1 MAMFTLAFIMCIA
14 MAVILAACGTK
25 GETGANGKD
34 GVSIV
39 CVEKTDSEGLT
50 DTYTITYSDGKTTIF
65 TVTNGKNGIDGE
77 NGTDG
82 ETPHIGENGNW
93 FIGDTDTGIQAKGQ
107 DGSDGNNGEDG
118 QDGITPHIGGNGN
131 WFIGDTDTGI
141 QAKGQN
147 GSNGKD
153 GISITDVDI
162 NESGE
167 LIISFSEGSSV
178 NLGKVVGADG
188 IDGQDGI
195 DGIGIESARVGENGD
210 LIFTL
215 SNTTEINV
223 GNVKGENGANGK
235 DGVSI
240 SGVEINQSGE
250 LVISFS
256 DGNKNNLGNILGK
269 DGVGIERIELDEEY
283 NLTIYLTEG
292 EPIKLG
298 CIRGEKGEAGQ
309 DGKSAYELYKEQF
322 GYEGTEQEWLIDLVS
337 GRLSRIEMED
347 IDYIPDLYLTAAVGE
362 DIVLPQTT
370 TVYFAD
376 GTTKQYPVV
385 WESTLNTAYI
395 GIKTLYGKINE
406 LNIDVTC
413 HIQITNYSSNK
424 KYISGYAN
432 GILGEDKVSV
442 TVYNETYLKTLETSQ
457 NGYFY
462 FEGLDDG
469 TYFVKIDASGYEPIQ
484 PQKVTI
490 SSVTANLDSLYNNV
504 AHVYFDLVAYR
515 NPGYYFI
522 WDRTDAGNSE
532 TEATVNTTIEVDFL
546 ENTEYVSDIG
556 DASYLREKYNVV
568 LIDEEL
574 PWSTETSSRFLDL
587 YSRIP
592 ESVTKDLKSVWTLT
606 DANLQNDIEFKEEND
621 GVYYVT
627 VSEAAIANMTP
638 RVAVSEGVAGKY
650 FSNRFYNALLRF
662 VTDNGNDAVKCEKI
676 LNENFLTSFNVP
688 DYSALTAGITD
699 EDASQFQEFYP
710 EEKLLILTM
719 FEEMPTGMHKMKELK
734 YLVRRKTGQS
744 HPLYPNAAAVTW
756 TLAKQP
762 YIEFMDTAFNG
773 EQGYYDTKRLII
785 HEKTHMFWEYYFSD
799 ELKAQWCEI
808 GGWYKNEDDVDGW
821 STTKQTEFVSA
832 YAHAKNPDEDM
843 AESVATYVINPN
855 LLRSR
860 SLSKYEFI
868 KDYIM
873 GGSFYLTQIRDDL
886 TFEVYNFNPDYT
898 YPGQINHISV
908 KVEGGLFED
917 KLATFEIHLQGSE
930 QYQGAEGAYFRLLPG
945 DKNCTQFYDVQLKKV
960 DDTGLILRG
969 TVTMSKY
976 SYSGYWFTDQIK
988 LIDSIGNER
997 YESNADYSLKVYL
1010 DNPLYDDESP
1020 ELVRGSLE
1028 LLLENANSPEH
1039 PDAQY
1044 LIVKFNVNENIHLYR
1059 AMARLYCKN
1068 ATKDSID
1075 ISVYDYTAGAINQ
1088 ETGEV
1093 IVRVYIPEHY
1103 SSGLYEISE
1112 IALWDIAGNT
1122 RFYHVDYG
1130 TLVDEAN
1137 TIEIVTPNPDDTGAV
1152 LDVNDIGIS
1161 AVPSV
1166 PEQPNG
1172 ETFVTLTLKIN
1183 DDIAGVKI
1191 GYVKF
1196 LDPQGIIHGYWL
1208 YFPNW
1213 SDDYFT
1219 GDPTE
1224 VQTYT
1229 FNITLPKGSAPGI
1242 WGIYEISLT
1251 DHALNKEVYNFTEII
1266 HFEVD

>member
-1 MAMFTLAFIMCIA
+1 MKNRLKLMAMFTLAFIMCIA

-406 LNIDVTC
+406 L
-413 HIQITNYSSNK
+413 
-424 KYISGYAN
+424 
-432 GILGEDKVSV
+432 
-442 TVYNETYLKTLETSQ
+442 
-457 NGYFY
+457 
-462 FEGLDDG
+462 
-469 TYFVKIDASGYEPIQ
+469 P
-484 PQKVTI
+484 
-490 SSVTANLDSLYNNV
+490 
-504 AHVYFDLVAYR
+504 
-515 NPGYYFI
+515 
-522 WDRTDAGNSE
+522 
-532 TEATVNTTIEVDFL
+532 
-546 ENTEYVSDIG
+546 
-556 DASYLREKYNVV
+556 
-568 LIDEEL
+568 
-574 PWSTETSSRFLDL
+574 
-587 YSRIP
+587 
-592 ESVTKDLKSVWTLT
+592 
-606 DANLQNDIEFKEEND
+606 
-621 GVYYVT
+621 
-627 VSEAAIANMTP
+627 
-638 RVAVSEGVAGKY
+638 
-650 FSNRFYNALLRF
+650 
-662 VTDNGNDAVKCEKI
+662 
-676 LNENFLTSFNVP
+676 
-688 DYSALTAGITD
+688 
-699 EDASQFQEFYP
+699 
-710 EEKLLILTM
+710 
-719 FEEMPTGMHKMKELK
+719 
-734 YLVRRKTGQS
+734 
-744 HPLYPNAAAVTW
+744 
-756 TLAKQP
+756 
-762 YIEFMDTAFNG
+762 
-773 EQGYYDTKRLII
+773 
-785 HEKTHMFWEYYFSD
+785 
-799 ELKAQWCEI
+799 
-808 GGWYKNEDDVDGW
+808 
-821 STTKQTEFVSA
+821 
-832 YAHAKNPDEDM
+832 
-843 AESVATYVINPN
+843 
-855 LLRSR
+855 
-860 SLSKYEFI
+860 
-868 KDYIM
+868 
-873 GGSFYLTQIRDDL
+873 
-886 TFEVYNFNPDYT
+886 
-898 YPGQINHISV
+898 
-908 KVEGGLFED
+908 
-917 KLATFEIHLQGSE
+917 
-930 QYQGAEGAYFRLLPG
+930 
-945 DKNCTQFYDVQLKKV
+945 
-960 DDTGLILRG
+960 
-969 TVTMSKY
+969 
-976 SYSGYWFTDQIK
+976 
-988 LIDSIGNER
+988 
-997 YESNADYSLKVYL
+997 
-1010 DNPLYDDESP
+1010 
-1020 ELVRGSLE
+1020 
-1028 LLLENANSPEH
+1028 
-1039 PDAQY
+1039 
-1044 LIVKFNVNENIHLYR
+1044 
-1059 AMARLYCKN
+1059 
-1068 ATKDSID
+1068 
-1075 ISVYDYTAGAINQ
+1075 
-1088 ETGEV
+1088 
-1093 IVRVYIPEHY
+1093 
-1103 SSGLYEISE
+1103 
-1112 IALWDIAGNT
+1112 
-1122 RFYHVDYG
+1122 
-1130 TLVDEAN
+1130 
-1137 TIEIVTPNPDDTGAV
+1137 
-1152 LDVNDIGIS
+1152 
-1161 AVPSV
+1161 
-1166 PEQPNG
+1166 
-1172 ETFVTLTLKIN
+1172 
-1183 DDIAGVKI
+1183 
-1191 GYVKF
+1191 
-1196 LDPQGIIHGYWL
+1196 
-1208 YFPNW
+1208 
-1213 SDDYFT
+1213 
-1219 GDPTE
+1219 
-1224 VQTYT
+1224 
-1229 FNITLPKGSAPGI
+1229 
-1242 WGIYEISLT
+1242 
-1251 DHALNKEVYNFTEII
+1251 
-1266 HFEVD
+1266 